1 MTDKLQEGI
10 KLYHIRNYHDA
21 LKTLLALHSDSPQTS
36 AEIAYY
42 SALCFTQLEKFEDAL
57 TYYEQVV
64 TSCDDIQRVHQCR
77 LILAVLYTQT
87 GRIRLADFELRK
99 LLETGCQTANVFCT
113 MAYSAWTQ
121 KDLDKAIKLY
131 EKALSIDANHAT
143 ALNGLGYV
151 LISAG
156 QEITKAFSL
165 IKKALEQQPNSPAY
179 LDSLGWA
186 YHKLGLTKEAHQ
198 FVKRARNALPG
209 NKEIEDHFSQINKQ
223 LASNR
228 EEKSLSK
235 LENR

>member
-1 MTDKLQEGI
+1 MTDKLKEGI
-10 KLYHIRNYHDA
+10 RLYKIRSYHDA
-21 LKTLLALHSDSPQTS
+21 LKTLLALHSDSPQAG

-64 TSCDDIQRVHQCR
+64 TLCEDIQRVHQCR

-113 MAYSAWTQ
+113 MAYSAWIQ
-121 KDLDKAIKLY
+121 KDLDNAIKLY
-131 EKALSIDANHAT
+131 ERALSIESNHAT

-151 LISAG
+151 LISTG
-156 QEITKAFSL
+156 QDLTKAFSL
-165 IKKALEQQPNSPAY
+165 IKRAVEQHPNSPAY

-186 YHKLGLTKEAHQ
+186 YHKLGLNKEAHQ
-198 FVKRARNALPG
+198 FVKRAKKLLPK
-209 NKEIEDHFSQINKQ
+209 NKEIEEHFSQINKQ
-223 LASNR
+223 LSQDR
-228 EEKSLSK
+228 EEKSLSRQD
-235 LENR
+235 N